1 MRLNAGAV
9 TACGKFSALPALAGR
24 NGQSVDDAER
34 SREICA
40 TRREEVAIVSVLREQ
55 QLSDC
60 AECLLL
66 RICRNVRSEGRIDHD
81 VLHQIVELVE
91 LKHIHEECTHGVFET
106 Q

>member
-24 NGQSVDDAER
+24 NGQSVDDDER
-34 SREICA
+34 SRGRCA
-40 TRREEVAIVSVLREQ
+40 TRREGGAIDYVLRELP
-55 QLSDC
+55 LSKC

-106 Q
+106 R